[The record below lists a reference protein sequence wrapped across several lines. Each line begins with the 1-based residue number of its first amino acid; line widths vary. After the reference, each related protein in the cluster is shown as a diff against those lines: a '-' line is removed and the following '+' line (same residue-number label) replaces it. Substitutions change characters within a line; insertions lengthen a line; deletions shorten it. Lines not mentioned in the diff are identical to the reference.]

1 MGENHDHS
9 SHIEYHDTGYMVYAD
24 NFSGA
29 YSRAK
34 TKEEA
39 LGKLAGEVDQYLSWT
54 FASSGSDDGVKIEFA
69 QQERTGAVISD
80 ADTEIIFDGE
90 KIPLT
95 EGAYQQTIALIIKS
109 ARDFL
114 ELHNSIPDVNQT
126 TLLPR
131 KSFYGNILCTVYEML
146 VHTNEVTKAYVSGL
160 ADIENIS
167 DIYLNRKAS
176 FGQIEKTADYLDNPV

>member
-54 FASSGSDDGVKIEFA
+54 FASSGSDDGVKLINE
-69 QQERTGAVISD
+69 QNDLS
-80 ADTEIIFDGE
+80 
-90 KIPLT
+90 L
-95 EGAYQQTIALIIKS
+95 ALS
-109 ARDFL
+109 HL
-114 ELHNSIPDVNQT
+114 
-126 TLLPR
+126 
-131 KSFYGNILCTVYEML
+131 
-146 VHTNEVTKAYVSGL
+146 
-160 ADIENIS
+160 IENG
-167 DIYLNRKAS
+167 
-176 FGQIEKTADYLDNPV
+176 F

>member
-1 MGENHDHS
+1 MHPAAPT
-9 SHIEYHDTGYMVYAD
+9 I
-24 NFSGA
+24 
-29 YSRAK
+29 
-34 TKEEA
+34 
-39 LGKLAGEVDQYLSWT
+39 
-54 FASSGSDDGVKIEFA
+54 DGVKIEFA

-95 EGAYQQTIALIIKS
+95 EDAYQQTIALIIKS

-131 KSFYGNILCTVYEML
+131 KSFYGNILCTAYEML